1 MAFGE
6 KHWWIY
12 AVIVVVVPG
21 IYFVN
26 LLGQVSTTV
35 VTEIEY
41 QRPLLTAV
49 GAAIVLA
56 IVANIV
62 LGIASPTKAAKRD
75 VRDADISRLG
85 EYVGGVVFAVGMV
98 LPFALAMTEADHF
111 WIANSMYLACVLS
124 ALAGTT
130 VKLVA
135 YRRGL

>member
-12 AVIVVVVPG
+12 AVIMVIVPG

-26 LLGQVSTTV
+26 LLEQISSTA

-41 QRPLLTAV
+41 QRPLLFAV

-56 IVANIV
+56 IVASIV
-62 LGIASPTKAAKRD
+62 LEIISPIKAAKRD

-85 EYVGGVVFAVGMV
+85 EYVGGIVFAVGMV

-111 WIANSMYLACVLS
+111 WIANSMYLAGVLS
-124 ALAGTT
+124 ALAGTA